1 MDEAQTSMSV
11 RRQKMSFRQSEFHI
25 GTVNQGLQSRKAKRN
40 ADIAEVVT
48 AGIYEALLQVDNKE
62 AI

>member
-1 MDEAQTSMSV
+1 
-11 RRQKMSFRQSEFHI
+11 MSFCQSEFHI